1 MIVISDTTPVIS
13 LLKAKQLDI
22 LHKMFGVVL
31 IPEAVYKE
39 LTSNQKFQS
48 EATLITSCTFI
59 HVVEVQNKESV
70 KIFRK
75 VTGLDA
81 GESEAIVLAEEQK
94 SDLLLMDEHKGR
106 QTAIKLGIRITGTI
120 GILLHAFQDNL
131 LTRSQVED
139 CLDKMQNSGIR
150 ISNSLRES
158 ILQKIASE

>member
-13 LLKAKQLDI
+13 LLKAEQLDI

-94 SDLLLMDEHKGR
+94 SD
-106 QTAIKLGIRITGTI
+106 
-120 GILLHAFQDNL
+120 FQDNL

-150 ISNSLRES
+150 ISNSLHES